1 MSGILY
7 RSQGNGQ
14 MLVKYRKIC
23 RLGINCVVVNRLGA
37 SAKTFILIPARYKC
51 RNVFHALNVKF

>member
-1 MSGILY
+1 
-7 RSQGNGQ
+7 

-51 RNVFHALNVKF
+51 TNVFHALNVKF